1 MKFLKAALRL
11 ARRALLFV
19 LILYWAAL
27 LWGSIGA
34 LVSGGP
40 ARLSVWY
47 RHIAEGPLIGDCV
60 ADTCTFTY
68 SAFDPRRQGWV
79 GFAAAQLLYLT
90 ITLLLVFF
98 EWRFQRKK
106 RQTERN

>member
-1 MKFLKAALRL
+1 MKFVLAAIRLTRL
-11 ARRALLFV
+11 ALLSVFA
-19 LILYWAAL
+19 LYWVVFIC
-27 LWGSIGA
+27 GSIIA

-40 ARLSVWY
+40 PRLTAWY
-47 RHIAEGPLIGDCV
+47 IHIFEGPLVGKCV
-60 ADTCTFTY
+60 ADTCTFTDTG
-68 SAFDPRRQGWV
+68 FDPRRQGW
-79 GFAAAQLLYLT
+79 GRFAAAQLLYLT